1 MANLTYE
8 DYKQRITM
16 QQLLIDAG
24 YVQNKRDGLRY
35 PSFVMLDNEGR
46 RIRGNKFIVTQNG
59 NCCFQPPEQKS
70 YNIISFIKE
79 HPNLFSDYSPGMN
92 LDHLVNKVCCR
103 LLNTPF
109 EEKVKDIKPTENTL
123 ESFDIK
129 DYDIR
134 SFDGKDKES
143 QRMFYPY
150 FKHRGINLTTQ
161 YAFRHHIL
169 LATKTSSSKAGI
181 YYRNLSFPLVKI
193 GRAHV

>member
-92 LDHLVNKVCCR
+92 LDHLVNKVCSR
-103 LLNTPF
+103 LLNTPY
-109 EEKVKDIKPTENTL
+109 EENIKDIK
-123 ESFDIK
+123 S
-129 DYDIR
+129 
-134 SFDGKDKES
+134 
-143 QRMFYPY
+143 
-150 FKHRGINLTTQ
+150 
-161 YAFRHHIL
+161 A
-169 LATKTSSSKAGI
+169 
-181 YYRNLSFPLVKI
+181 
-193 GRAHV
+193 

>member
-70 YNIISFIKE
+70 
-79 HPNLFSDYSPGMN
+79 
-92 LDHLVNKVCCR
+92 
-103 LLNTPF
+103 
-109 EEKVKDIKPTENTL
+109 
-123 ESFDIK
+123 
-129 DYDIR
+129 
-134 SFDGKDKES
+134 
-143 QRMFYPY
+143 
-150 FKHRGINLTTQ
+150 
-161 YAFRHHIL
+161 
-169 LATKTSSSKAGI
+169 
-181 YYRNLSFPLVKI
+181 
-193 GRAHV
+193 